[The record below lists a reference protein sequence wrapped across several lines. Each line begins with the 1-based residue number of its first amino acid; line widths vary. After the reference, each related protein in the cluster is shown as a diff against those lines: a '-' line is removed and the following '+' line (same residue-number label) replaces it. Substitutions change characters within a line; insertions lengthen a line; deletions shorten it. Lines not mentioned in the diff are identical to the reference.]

1 MSKFS
6 EILKMPWA
14 ENEYY
19 CFWLAQ
25 SYYYIRNSTRLL
37 ASAAAN
43 FDVDRQDLFNRFVS
57 HLREENGHEKLAEL
71 ATNYLQS
78 ENNGERVERIIRDNK
93 VFDVLKKE
101 VKLDMIEMPYLEFV
115 DKVNEKTQHE
125 VEHHH

>member
-1 MSKFS
+1 VPAP
-6 EILKMPWA
+6 E
-14 ENEYY
+14 
-19 CFWLAQ
+19 
-25 SYYYIRNSTRLL
+25 
-37 ASAAAN
+37 
-43 FDVDRQDLFNRFVS
+43 D
-57 HLREENGHEKLAEL
+57 EKLAEL